1 MIERL
6 ESIISALFQPND
18 GEDNFSIFDPAVQLD
33 EDRTD
38 PAGIAQSLN
47 AAFLI
52 LLAGG
57 GRPAFERAHRY
68 LSRMTNSSEWAEV
81 AGFFLEGRELIHE
94 EIETVCKNDA
104 GFAERLE
111 GLSEWLSDQQNL
123 KKREETIEKIWSVF
137 FPEALHI
144 RTRTGKAVEDL
155 RA

>member
-38 PAGIAQSLN
+38 PAGIARSLN

-57 GRPAFERAHRY
+57 GDAGRPDLVWRPAPRPA
-68 LSRMTNSSEWAEV
+68 LDP
-81 AGFFLEGRELIHE
+81 LGR
-94 EIETVCKNDA
+94 
-104 GFAERLE
+104 
-111 GLSEWLSDQQNL
+111 
-123 KKREETIEKIWSVF
+123 
-137 FPEALHI
+137 
-144 RTRTGKAVEDL
+144 
-155 RA
+155 